1 MAPSWQAAPSGT
13 QSVKDLVYLTWKQ
26 LPNILMILI
35 LSWAA
40 GGVKNVSPGKQWVD
54 IRLKVGA
61 QMYIMKFFDC
71 KWLMNLFWVSRPSS
85 LNVTLAKHIFLNLS
99 SSLLRLWDTLPA
111 AGCQLSCPPKLKGL
125 DNIYCKL
132 FRSIYIH
139 LFIQTHFWH
148 LSTRRVCPNCKS
160 HMHCSTFMQGP
171 RWIREGLLNSKT

>member
-26 LPNILMILI
+26 LPHTLRILI

-61 QMYIMKFFDC
+61 QMYIVKFFDC
-71 KWLMNLFWVSRPSS
+71 KWLMNLLWVSRPSS

-99 SSLLRLWDTLPA
+99 SSLLKLWDTLTA
-111 AGCQLSCPPKLKGL
+111 AGCQLSCPPKLKCL
-125 DNIYCKL
+125 DNITANSSGASICSFKHTSDTWALGGFAQTAGHTRTAPPSCKDPDGSE
-132 FRSIYIH
+132 RDY
-139 LFIQTHFWH
+139 
-148 LSTRRVCPNCKS
+148 
-160 HMHCSTFMQGP
+160 
-171 RWIREGLLNSKT
+171 